1 MYILP
6 KSAFRIIVI
15 TFIALL
21 IVCAYNISV
30 CTIVLQRSNL
40 QHAMYLAAMDERQ
53 KMLDWKLDEMM
64 KWAKS
69 NWGKEPKGIW

>member
-6 KSAFRIIVI
+6 KSAFRMIVTI
-15 TFIALL
+15 FIVLL

-40 QHAMYLAAMDERQ
+40 EHAMYLSSIDERQ
-53 KMLDWKLDEMM
+53 EKLNWKLDDI
-64 KWAKS
+64 KRWATS
-69 NWGKEPKGIW
+69 NWKVVKKGE

>member
-6 KSAFRIIVI
+6 KSAFRIIV
-15 TFIALL
+15 TMFIVLL

-40 QHAMYLAAMDERQ
+40 EHAMYLSAIDERQ
-53 KMLDWKLDEMM
+53 VKLNWKLDDIRR
-64 KWAKS
+64 WARS
-69 NWGKEPKGIW
+69 NWKETKEGG